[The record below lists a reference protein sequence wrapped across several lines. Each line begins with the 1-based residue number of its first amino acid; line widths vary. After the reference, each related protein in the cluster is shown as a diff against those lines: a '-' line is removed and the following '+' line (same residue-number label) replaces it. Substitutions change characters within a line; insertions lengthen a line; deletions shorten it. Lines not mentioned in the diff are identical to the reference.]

1 MTAGRSPAPTPAAG
15 AGGGLVDDL
24 EADGDLVGVDL
35 EEVRPGFPAWA
46 APTRPHPPPPPPAPP
61 PRYRSARSVQVVRPP
76 GGEAEEG
83 GRGDGGE
90 LTLAGCP
97 AVAG

>member
-46 APTRPHPPPPPPAPP
+46 APTRPPPPPPPPAPP

-76 GGEAEEG
+76 GGKAEEG
-83 GRGDGGE
+83 GWGDGGG

>member
-76 GGEAEEG
+76 GGKAEEG
-83 GRGDGGE
+83 GWGDGGG

>member
-46 APTRPHPPPPPPAPP
+46 APTRPHPPPPPAAPP

-76 GGEAEEG
+76 GGKAEEG
-83 GRGDGGE
+83 GWGDGGG

>member
-46 APTRPHPPPPPPAPP
+46 APTRPHPPPPPP
-61 PRYRSARSVQVVRPP
+61 RYRSARSVQVVRPP
-76 GGEAEEG
+76 GGKAEEG
-83 GRGDGGE
+83 GWGDGGG